1 MNFYELISV
10 FVFIMTFGAKVVSTM
25 YFTRKDNV
33 STVTHVIS
41 KSYKNQKLLSKF
53 YNHAS
58 MNNFLE
64 VLTNITFRYKLE
76 STFSVATEI
85 LDDS

>member
-1 MNFYELISV
+1 MNFYELISM

-33 STVTHVIS
+33 YTVTPVIL
-41 KSYKNQKLLSKF
+41 KSYKNQKLLSRF
-53 YNHAS
+53 YKHAS
-58 MNNFLE
+58 IDDFLE
-64 VLTNITFRYKLE
+64 ALTSKTFKYKLE

>member
-1 MNFYELISV
+1 MNFYELISM
-10 FVFIMTFGAKVVSTM
+10 FVFIMTFGAKVVSDM

-33 STVTHVIS
+33 YTVTPVIL

-53 YNHAS
+53 YKHVTI
-58 MNNFLE
+58 NNFLE
-64 VLTNITFRYKLE
+64 ALTIRNFKYKLE

>member
-1 MNFYELISV
+1 MNFYELISM

-33 STVTHVIS
+33 YTVTPVIL
-41 KSYKNQKLLSKF
+41 KSYKNQKLSSKF
-53 YNHAS
+53 YKHVS
-58 MNNFLE
+58 INNFLGA
-64 VLTNITFRYKLE
+64 LTSRTFKYKLE
-76 STFSVATEI
+76 STLSVATEI